1 MGTRRRKPGWPL
13 VDAAPSDVVMVLNVH
28 GMRGEEEEEHAD
40 KGLALWM
47 EEYPEEKERGSRP
60 LRFLLASVS
69 ASQKLSSSLDRALQC
84 AILSSSFSEFSFMGS
99 TEAIEMKKK
108 CWC

>member
-13 VDAAPSDVVMVLNVH
+13 VDTAPSDVVMVLNVQ
-28 GMRGEEEEEHAD
+28 GMRGEEEEHTD
-40 KGLALWM
+40 KGLALWT

-60 LRFLLASVS
+60 LRFLLVSVS

-84 AILSSSFSEFSFMGS
+84 SILSSSVSEFSFMGII
-99 TEAIEMKKK
+99 EAIETNKK
-108 CWC
+108 CRC